1 MKKPIRILLAD
12 DHLVVRMGL
21 AAIVNLEDDM
31 DLVGEAGNGE
41 EAVRLAKA
49 LKPDIVVMDLMMP
62 VLCGADATAIIA
74 RELPEAKILV
84 LTTFS
89 DSGDVRQALAAGAV
103 GAIVKD
109 SSHDELIAAIRAVAS
124 GERVISPEI
133 ANAISAK
140 EQVPQLAQR
149 HVEILRYAAKGLSYS
164 DISKLLDIGVDCIK
178 AHMKTAFARLN
189 AANRSEAVAI
199 AIRLGIIDP

>member
-31 DLVGEAGNGE
+31 ELVGEAGNGE

-62 VLCGADATAIIA
+62 VQCGADATAIIA

-89 DSGDVRQALAAGAV
+89 DSGDVRRALAAGAV

>member
-89 DSGDVRQALAAGAV
+89 DSGDVRRALAAGAV